1 MAASGYA
8 LVGPEEAGDGNQGG
22 GGDDN
27 PAAVLFLVLD
37 PESGGDGQ
45 ADDGELTE
53 FDPEVEAEE
62 GTDDGAGGDTL
73 VDEALGEAEAV
84 DQAEDKDQDNTEF
97 TVGRAED
104 VF

>member
-1 MAASGYA
+1 MPRSGAPTFIKTADAMSSHPYQLGYA

-27 PAAVLFLVLD
+27 PAAVLFLVLN

-53 FDPEVEAEE
+53 FDPR
-62 GTDDGAGGDTL
+62 G
-73 VDEALGEAEAV
+73 
-84 DQAEDKDQDNTEF
+84 
-97 TVGRAED
+97 
-104 VF
+104 